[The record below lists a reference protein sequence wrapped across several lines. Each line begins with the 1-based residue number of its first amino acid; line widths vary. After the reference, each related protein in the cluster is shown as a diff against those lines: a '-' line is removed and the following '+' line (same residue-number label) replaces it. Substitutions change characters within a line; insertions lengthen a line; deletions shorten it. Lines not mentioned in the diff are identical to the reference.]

1 MKRIRTKTSGAAGG
15 ISPTT
20 GNVAWGP
27 SFGQSAGDDQST
39 WDAAVAVDLSN
50 IGLTSDKSVGV
61 AVDVTNLALDNS
73 KSVGVAA
80 DLADIALDSTKSVG
94 VAADLTTLALDN
106 EKSVGVAVD
115 VTNLALDN
123 TKSVGVALAGSV
135 VAAPFFQGIGTT
147 TQTAN
152 SSSVV
157 LTPDSTA
164 NDGDFLIVNIS
175 GAGLAGDENFTAPSG
190 WTLLRKTVGGGT
202 SIPKLHTYYKFAG
215 AGEDSSYTFTGGE
228 NTAHCAT
235 IMRLT
240 AVDTGTPINVENAAT
255 GNTADPVSPS
265 ITTTVANCF
274 MLTVCGQQNVLTQTY
289 TPPAGYTERSDHT
302 GTNLG
307 TAQVTSES
315 ATRVQSATGASG
327 AATHNSS
334 QVAASQWCAHHIA
347 IAPGTLALP
356 S

>member
-15 ISPTT
+15 VSPTT
-20 GNVAWGP
+20 GNVEWGP

-50 IGLTSDKSVGV
+50 IGLISDKSVGV

-73 KSVGVAA
+73 KSVGVAT
-80 DLADIALDSTKSVG
+80 DLADIALDNS
-94 VAADLTTLALDN
+94 
-106 EKSVGVAVD
+106 KSVGVAVD
-115 VTNLALDN
+115 FANLALDNEKILGVAVDLSNLALDN

-152 SSSVV
+152 STSVV
-157 LTPDSTA
+157 LTPDTTA
-164 NDGDFLIVNIS
+164 NEGDFLIVNIAS
-175 GAGLAGDENFTAPSG
+175 SSLGAETFTGIPSG
-190 WTLLRKTVGGGT
+190 WNLLRNSAGPPAL
-202 SIPKLHTYYKFAG
+202 STYYKFAG
-215 AGEDSSYTFTGGE
+215 AGEASSYTWTGGA
-228 NTAHCAT
+228 NSAHCAT
-235 IMRLT
+235 IIRLT
-240 AVDTGTPINVENAAT
+240 AVDTGTPINVEDVAT
-255 GNTADPVSPS
+255 GTSADPVSPS

-274 MLTVCGQQNVLTQTY
+274 MLSVCSQTNTLTQTY
-289 TPPAGYTERSDHT
+289 TPPATYVERADHA

-307 TAQVTSES
+307 VTQVTSETV
-315 ATRVQSATGASG
+315 TRVKAATGASG
-327 AATHNSS
+327 TATHNSN
-334 QVAASQWCAHHIA
+334 QVAGTEWVCHHIA